1 MVKEV
6 LYFKNEITGEI
17 FSTREEA
24 EQSEKAID
32 AVRIVDDIAKKH
44 NFKNYD
50 SLLEYLIDNVEKIR
64 SARIRVH
71 TRMLHH
77 KGKRALT
84 EVSLEELEENIDYL
98 VDIALKQVNEFESN
112 VVVFLDNESV
122 HKEKITS
129 FDPNEFIWN
138 AYDPKTMYLDKV
150 EKIDVGFYNYRYIS
164 YPTKEVIPII
174 DALKKWKIQD
184 DSEFNDFIPEY
195 TEELTDAEKY
205 FALDSSGVDNW
216 SGYDFALELAKDD
229 GADWWELTPEEK
241 LAYLYNAGVDNWSF
255 YSDSLK
261 EHSKCT
267 DQNIVECFKDNEDYF
282 AEHWS
287 DYQNFKFTL
296 HGIISE

>member
-44 NFKNYD
+44 NFKNYE

-77 KGKRALT
+77 KGKRAFT

-98 VDIALKQVNEFESN
+98 VDIALKQMNEFESN
-112 VVVFLDNESV
+112 VVVLLDNKSV
-122 HKEKITS
+122 YTQTITC
-129 FDPNEFIWN
+129 FNPNEFVWN
-138 AYDPKTMYLDKV
+138 AYDPKTMYLDEV

-184 DSEFNDFIPEY
+184 DSEFKDFIPEY

-229 GADWWELTPEEK
+229 VADWWELTPEEK

>member
-44 NFKNYD
+44 NFKNYE

-77 KGKRALT
+77 KGKRAFT

-98 VDIALKQVNEFESN
+98 VDIALKQINEFESN
-112 VVVFLDNESV
+112 VVVLLDNKSV
-122 HKEKITS
+122 YTQTITC
-129 FDPNEFIWN
+129 FNPNEFVWN
-138 AYDPKTMYLDKV
+138 AYDPKTMYLDEV

-184 DSEFNDFIPEY
+184 DSEFKDFIPEY

-229 GADWWELTPEEK
+229 GANWWELTPEEK